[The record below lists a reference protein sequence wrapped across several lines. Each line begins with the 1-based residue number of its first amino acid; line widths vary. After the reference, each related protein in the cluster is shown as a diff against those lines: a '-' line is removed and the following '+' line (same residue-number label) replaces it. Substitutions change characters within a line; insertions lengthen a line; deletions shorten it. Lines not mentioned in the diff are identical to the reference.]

1 MNMMLLVRILFID
14 SSLHKHV
21 VLFIELSFAW
31 GQARSKLGG
40 GGLIP
45 PICITILYHN
55 LLLFIDIFH
64 IGTQY
69 LCYFIYFACFI
80 IIGGSS
86 TGARILLEKAPSE
99 RNISEDQLWKE
110 ISRKFLFFQMTEGAR
125 RGRRGDPRWAQTMGR
140 RGPWPGRA
148 TMWSGGPTAPFASF
162 SSRTPSSRKPK
173 PQRGPHEGLQP
184 PLRGGE
190 HQREK
195 SSPAGRNPPGKF
207 PPGGG
212 NRRHRHRH
220 RAGHHLHHHHH
231 HLHHLHRHLH
241 RCISSPL

>member
-1 MNMMLLVRILFID
+1 MIR
-14 SSLHKHV
+14 
-21 VLFIELSFAW
+21 
-31 GQARSKLGG
+31 
-40 GGLIP
+40 

-99 RNISEDQLWKE
+99 RNISEDQLRKG

-125 RGRRGDPRWAQTMGR
+125 RGRREEPLWAQTTGR
-140 RGPWPGRA
+140 RGPRPGRA
-148 TMWSGGPTAPFASF
+148 TLCSGGPTAPFASF

-173 PQRGPHEGLQP
+173 PQRDPHEGLQP

-190 HQREK
+190 HREK
-195 SSPAGRNPPGKF
+195 RALRRAGIRR
-207 PPGGG
+207 G
-212 NRRHRHRH
+212 NSLPEGEIDAIAIVIELDIISIIIIIISTIYTANTTAAPRHRCNNL
-220 RAGHHLHHHHH
+220 GWIL
-231 HLHHLHRHLH
+231 
-241 RCISSPL
+241 IV